1 MGRGGGR
8 EPGRIEGG
16 RWEKKG
22 WEVGEERVGGGSSKK
37 AGIIYSGETG
47 NPLTVVTS
55 WVMKCCQVSCQ
66 N

>member
-1 MGRGGGR
+1 M
-8 EPGRIEGG
+8 
-16 RWEKKG
+16 
-22 WEVGEERVGGGSSKK
+22 GEERVGGGSSK

-66 N
+66 T